1 MNADK
6 RQIRSKKAQK
16 KCLNE
21 NVPPPLTGGEAENGK
36 GPVGERRECEPR
48 TPGQGW
54 RGGVRTEGS
63 NAQYRDVLGRY
74 PSEAGLRSAG
84 ARGAGKRSDEVFPPS
99 GCASFPRT
107 PGRKQDGGE
116 RHRGPAPFPFAS
128 ALPSRPP
135 AAPLPP
141 SPTLTLPL

>member
-6 RQIRSKKAQK
+6 RQIMSKKAQK

-21 NVPPPLTGGEAENGK
+21 NVPSPLRGGEAEKGK

-54 RGGVRTEGS
+54 LGRVRTEGS

-84 ARGAGKRSDEVFPPS
+84 ARGAGKRSDEVSP
-99 GCASFPRT
+99 AERAHT
-107 PGRKQDGGE
+107 IHVRPGGNNGGE
-116 RHRGPAPFPFAS
+116 G
-128 ALPSRPP
+128 
-135 AAPLPP
+135 
-141 SPTLTLPL
+141 

>member
-6 RQIRSKKAQK
+6 RQIMSKKAQK

-21 NVPPPLTGGEAENGK
+21 NVPSPLTGGEAENGK

-54 RGGVRTEGS
+54 LGRVRTEGS

-99 GCASFPRT
+99 GGGGVSSPPR
-107 PGRKQDGGE
+107 PENRGG
-116 RHRGPAPFPFAS
+116 GG
-128 ALPSRPP
+128 
-135 AAPLPP
+135 
-141 SPTLTLPL
+141 TQG